1 MLALVAV
8 ASRASNN
15 QNQMMLNAFVFTVCC
30 SSYSV
35 DLLQV
40 PVPGISGSLFPI
52 LVFSYFDGPS
62 LSTHYSNPR
71 YARGMDLEESLPLS
85 LQLAEIV
92 AAIHSQGVLHR
103 DISASNILYAPD
115 TREARI
121 IDFGIST
128 SFPTLANQAAHIAKQ
143 LQGTLL
149 YLSPEQ
155 TGRIGRIV
163 DHRSDIYSLGVCLY
177 QV

>member
-1 MLALVAV
+1 
-8 ASRASNN
+8 
-15 QNQMMLNAFVFTVCC
+15 
-30 SSYSV
+30 
-35 DLLQV
+35 
-40 PVPGISGSLFPI
+40 
-52 LVFSYFDGPS
+52 
-62 LSTHYSNPR
+62 
-71 YARGMDLEESLPLS
+71 MDLEESLPLA

-115 TREARI
+115 AREARI

-128 SFPTLANQAAHIAKQ
+128 PFPTQANQAAHIAKQ